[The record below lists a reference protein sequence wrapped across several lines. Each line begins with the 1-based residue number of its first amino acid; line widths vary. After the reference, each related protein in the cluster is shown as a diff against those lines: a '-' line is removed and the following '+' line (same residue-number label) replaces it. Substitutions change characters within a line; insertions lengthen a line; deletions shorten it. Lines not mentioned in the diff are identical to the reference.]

1 MELKSREDVQ
11 AVVVK
16 TLAET
21 FGLPAEKLVPEA
33 DLYKDLEIDSI
44 DAIDLLVKMQKL
56 SGKRMAPE
64 AFKSVRT
71 LDDVVTAIH
80 KLVNEA

>member
-1 MELKSREDVQ
+1 MQLKTKEEVQ
-11 AVVVK
+11 ALVVK
-16 TLAET
+16 TLSET
-21 FGLPAEKLVPEA
+21 FGLPAEKLVPGA

-44 DAIDLLVKMQKL
+44 DAIDLLVKMQKM

-80 KLVNEA
+80 RLINEA

>member
-1 MELKSREDVQ
+1 MELKTKEEVQ
-11 AVVVK
+11 AVVVR

-21 FGLPAEKLVPEA
+21 FGLPEEKLQPQA

-56 SGKRMAPE
+56 SGKRMSPE
-64 AFKSVRT
+64 AFKTVRT
-71 LDDVVTAIH
+71 LDDVVVAIH
-80 KLVNEA
+80 KLVNEP

>member
-1 MELKSREDVQ
+1 
-11 AVVVK
+11 VK
-16 TLAET
+16 TLGET
-21 FGLPAEKLVPEA
+21 FGIPAEKLLPTA

-44 DAIDLLVKMQKL
+44 DAIDLLVKLQKL

-71 LDDVVTAIH
+71 LDDVVEAIH
-80 KLVNEA
+80 RLIQQP

>member
-1 MELKSREDVQ
+1 MELKSKEDVQ
-11 AVVVK
+11 ALVVK
-16 TLAET
+16 TLSET
-21 FGLPAEKLVPEA
+21 FGLPQERLVPGA

-44 DAIDLLVKMQKL
+44 DAIDLLVKLQKL

-71 LDDVVTAIH
+71 LDDVVEAIH
-80 KLVNEA
+80 RLIQQP